1 MSTHSYIAII
11 CNRSRGS
18 FCCTLLACQR
28 RKKHWM
34 ISQSIIR
41 EARLFAHTSVLMQVK
56 GEERQGGRLVFCDI
70 LHFLLL
76 PALLVESQRA
86 DVYMQQVEAKV
97 WDVLYLLDACF
108 KSLHHQF
115 HRQIIQLL
123 SETAWIVSVCVH
135 TSVIKERIKKYSGSR
150 ATDAV
155 ENHFSLS
162 LLVKTSKN
170 CADAYKLTMEVY
182 GPSLL
187 VYLTHRHLLYGRQWF
202 NMNRSVNANQQI
214 LCGASFKIH
223 SYPARYIL

>member
-1 MSTHSYIAII
+1 MQFLLHSAGLSENKKNTEWFLKASLGKPD
-11 CNRSRGS
+11 CLHTPLCWCKSRG
-18 FCCTLLACQR
+18 
-28 RKKHWM
+28 K
-34 ISQSIIR
+34 
-41 EARLFAHTSVLMQVK
+41 
-56 GEERQGGRLVFCDI
+56 RQGGRLVFCDI

-86 DVYMQQVEAKV
+86 DVCMQQVEAKV

-162 LLVKTSKN
+162 LLVKTSKKKIVLMHIN
-170 CADAYKLTMEVY
+170 LQWKST
-182 GPSLL
+182 GQ
-187 VYLTHRHLLYGRQWF
+187 VYLYTWPIDIYYTGDSGLIWIEVWMQTSRFSVVLHSKFSHIQLDKSCNCGFLALLD
-202 NMNRSVNANQQI
+202 AE
-214 LCGASFKIH
+214 H
-223 SYPARYIL
+223 